1 MNNMLKY
8 VKKNMVKVVES
19 LVVSRLNIDDFKKD
33 TVLNTHSSISK
44 IEELYKEKRD
54 KNSKRKSISRVLKK
68 HKY

>member
-1 MNNMLKY
+1 
-8 VKKNMVKVVES
+8 MVKLVEP
-19 LVVSRLNIDDFKKD
+19 LVVSRHNIDDFKKD

-54 KNSKRKSISRVLKK
+54 KSSKRKSVSGVLKK